1 MKSLLTNSSIFKNLF
16 IFFILFSHSVFSQC
30 TGVQS
35 YTLNPPPPAGGY
47 LPGTTVTV
55 CYTMTG
61 WNGTNISSNWL
72 EGFDINLGPGWTNL
86 TPMAPPQNC
95 AQSAGGNWI
104 WLNSSTSVS
113 TGITVGPGWFFNSQQ
128 GCSPCNNNLA
138 GDDWGDYGTNC
149 VWSFCFQVTT
159 SQGCAPQNLLIQ
171 VTAGADGNWGSWN
184 MTACPTNPLNI
195 YNGNINSTIPMLS
208 NISHN

>member
-1 MKSLLTNSSIFKNLF
+1 MKKFLLL
-16 IFFILFSHSVFSQC
+16 ILLLINGLTYGQCVGNQTFS
-30 TGVQS
+30 
-35 YTLNPPPPAGGY
+35 LNPVPPAGGY

-61 WNGTNISSNWL
+61 WNGWNVGSNWL

-95 AQSAGGNWI
+95 AQSAGGT
-104 WLNSSTSVS
+104 WLWMNVVNTSQ
-113 TGITVGPGWFFNSQQ
+113 GPVGPGWFFEINQ
-128 GCSPCNNNLA
+128 GGPVDGNPAN
-138 GDDWGDYGTNC
+138 DWGDYGTNC

-159 SQGCAPQNLLIQ
+159 AQGCTPLNLLIQ
-171 VTAGADGNWGSWN
+171 VTAGADGDWGSWN
-184 MTACPTNPLNI
+184 MNACPTNPFNI
-195 YNGNINSTIPMLS
+195 YNGNINATLPGIT